1 MFYYLQD
8 IQEPFSID
16 TKGQV
21 YYYIERRRECCVF
34 IFILQTSYVI

>member
-1 MFYYLQD
+1 MFCYLQD

-21 YYYIERRRECCVF
+21 Y
-34 IFILQTSYVI
+34 ILYRKMKRMHVSLYLSYKIPM